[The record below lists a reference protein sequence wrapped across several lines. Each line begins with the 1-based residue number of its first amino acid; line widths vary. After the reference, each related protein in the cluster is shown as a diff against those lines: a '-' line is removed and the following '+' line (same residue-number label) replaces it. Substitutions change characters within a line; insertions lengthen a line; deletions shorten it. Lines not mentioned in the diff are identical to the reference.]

1 MSDVDTLE
9 EAPEP
14 TDVEESVEAEAEDTE
29 IEEAA
34 ETEDAAEEVDDD
46 DDEGDDGAPAFEKV
60 NYEGTDYEVPA
71 ALKDALLRQSDYT
84 RKTQEVSEQRKALEE
99 RAAEMTEMV
108 QLRDQQFEQA
118 ATIMAFDQQIAQYE
132 AVNWDALMAE
142 DPEAFQ
148 RLDFERRKLEKTRE
162 TANQQLHQKSA
173 EVSQAQHATLAKAA
187 EKTRAALKEKYSDWS
202 PELEESMAQFA
213 ISLGVPER
221 QLRTT
226 VDQGVLEILYK
237 AHKFEEIER
246 KRQAASKK
254 SKPAPAEP
262 ATRVRGRKQGGRKD
276 PDKMSVAEWTKWR
289 ESQIAKRQSA

>member
-1 MSDVDTLE
+1 MSDVDSLDTD
-9 EAPEP
+9 PEP
-14 TDVEESVEAEAEDTE
+14 TDVDESVEAEAEDTE
-29 IEEAA
+29 IEEA
-34 ETEDAAEEVDDD
+34 EDIEDDAEEVDDD
-46 DDEGDDGAPAFEKV
+46 DDEGDEGAPAFERV
-60 NYEGTDYEVPA
+60 NYDGKDYEVPA

-108 QLRDQQFEQA
+108 QLRDQQFQEA
-118 ATIMAFDQQIAQYE
+118 ATIMAFDQQIQQYE

-162 TANQQLHQKSA
+162 AANQQLHQRSA
-173 EVSQAQHATLAKAA
+173 EVSQAQHAQLAKAA
-187 EKTRAALKEKYSDWS
+187 EKTRASLKEKYSDWS
-202 PELEESMAQFA
+202 PELEEEMAQFA
-213 ISLGVPER
+213 ISMGVPER

-237 AHKFEEIER
+237 AHKFDKIER
-246 KRQAASKK
+246 KRQSASKK
-254 SKPAPAEP
+254 AKPTPAEP
-262 ATRVRGRKQGGRKD
+262 ATRVRGRKQGGRTN
-276 PDKMSVAEWTKWR
+276 PDKMSMTEWTKWR

>member
-1 MSDVDTLE
+1 
-9 EAPEP
+9 
-14 TDVEESVEAEAEDTE
+14 
-29 IEEAA
+29 
-34 ETEDAAEEVDDD
+34 
-46 DDEGDDGAPAFEKV
+46 
-60 NYEGTDYEVPA
+60 
-71 ALKDALLRQSDYT
+71 
-84 RKTQEVSEQRKALEE
+84 
-99 RAAEMTEMV
+99 
-108 QLRDQQFEQA
+108 
-118 ATIMAFDQQIAQYE
+118 
-132 AVNWDALMAE
+132 
-142 DPEAFQ
+142 
-148 RLDFERRKLEKTRE
+148 
-162 TANQQLHQKSA
+162 
-173 EVSQAQHATLAKAA
+173 
-187 EKTRAALKEKYSDWS
+187 
-202 PELEESMAQFA
+202 MAQFA